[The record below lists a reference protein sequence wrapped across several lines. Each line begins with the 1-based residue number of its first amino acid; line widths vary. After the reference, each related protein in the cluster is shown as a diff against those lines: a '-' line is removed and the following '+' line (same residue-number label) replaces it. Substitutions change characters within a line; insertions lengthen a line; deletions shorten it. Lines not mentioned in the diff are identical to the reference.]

1 MSKKT
6 SSNFKPFTMYDPSQ
20 PLSQIY
26 KKRAAKELNEDP
38 AQVSAH
44 LESLKRWIKSM
55 PHLKCTTDDDFLL
68 AFLRQAKF
76 NHMKAQAR
84 LDKFC
89 TFRTHPTEG
98 YPEWFKDTPRRREYW
113 EKWLKLKSWTPLGFT
128 QDGVMVAM
136 MKWESFDLCEM
147 TMEDLQ
153 CSFQLWTDY
162 CLLDPRAQIGGICM
176 IMDLTGLKKE
186 TMMKM
191 FDSKMAKGGTKY
203 FQIMTISDD
212 LTPAYDS
219 VPGLKDIMPQ
229 SLGGNNKLTF
239 EQICEKNFD
248 MLKSIPAVG
257 DTFDIS
263 VDESK
268 RPKENKYSFGVYKDI
283 PSDIMGKAGNY
294 VKLNDEI

>member
-6 SSNFKPFTMYDPSQ
+6 SSSFKPFTLYDPSQ
-20 PLSQIY
+20 PLSQVY
-26 KKRAAKELNEDP
+26 KKRAAKELKEDP

-153 CSFQLWTDY
+153 SSFQLWTDY
-162 CLLDPRAQIGGICM
+162 CLLDPRAQIGGLCM

-191 FDSKMAKGGTKY
+191 FDSRMAKSGTKY
-203 FQIMTISDD
+203 FQECLPFRI
-212 LTPAYDS
+212 
-219 VPGLKDIMPQ
+219 
-229 SLGGNNKLTF
+229 NKLVYYNMPKFF
-239 EQICEKNFD
+239 EGLFKLYVEWFNEKIRSKVSNRNNFLFLIKFN
-248 MLKSIPAVG
+248 MLFNSQNLMITV
-257 DTFDIS
+257 FFS
-263 VDESK
+263 C
-268 RPKENKYSFGVYKDI
+268 R
-283 PSDIMGKAGNY
+283 
-294 VKLNDEI
+294 L